1 MPNAIEMLRED
12 HRKVQEL
19 FQQFEQAD
27 ADTRKQIAEQ
37 TIQELEIH
45 AALEEEI
52 FYPAAREEVDKEQTI
67 DQALEEHHK
76 KAGEEFGARRLAEL
90 KKMSLGAERYDA
102 KYKVLAESVKHH
114 IEEEESEI
122 FPSIAGRL
130 DVEEVGEQMETRKP
144 KLQQKFSTGAGTRR
158 SKSKSRAKSTARQ
171 RKKQSSG
178 KKRRRASG
186 GRR

>member
-27 ADTRKQIAEQ
+27 EGARKQIAEQ
-37 TIQELEIH
+37 TIQELEVH

-67 DQALEEHHK
+67 DQALEEHHVAK
-76 KAGEEFGARRLAEL
+76 LLLAEL
-90 KKMSLGAERYDA
+90 KKMSLGAERYNA

-114 IEEEESEI
+114 IEEEESEM
-122 FPSIAGRL
+122 FPSLAGRL

-144 KLQQKFSTGAGTRR
+144 KLQEKFSTGSGTRR
-158 SKSKSRAKSTARQ
+158 SKSKSRAKTTARQ